1 MQTKFNYTSGGE
13 FTKTDGTSY
22 IGYFNV
28 NDDGAVYTDRYFSD
42 VSESLN
48 PVSKYSTDYYISN
61 NFKDRNVFDILN
73 FPYSFEEIK
82 IQPNEIV
89 SFSTLNKKIE
99 FFYDNLIYLY
109 SQLYMGSTDVP
120 VDNNANILCNLI
132 GTSEFGWQT
141 KSKQS
146 GNNRIFGFGPLS
158 AVPSLSIYEQFDL
171 MKRFVVIPFENN
183 QGLGIFG
190 ISNTHFIGLTSTI
203 SEDGQLSGAEFT
215 FYTNVIDNY
224 SNETCKNLEDIKYDG
239 KFLYVS
245 DSKINGGGQVF
256 KYDIT
261 GYITNDMVFENK
273 KYLIEPI
280 GGFGSSDRTNK
291 FKNCTVLGAN
301 NEEVWVYDSGNNVI
315 KIFDSNFVWKKTI
328 KIPSSRKY
336 SVLDIRY
343 RKMNNHVYVLFK
355 DSHDENNLQYGLFEF
370 NNKYILVGTYIFSD
384 ILFKDTD
391 AQFNRMAIS
400 EQDSNV
406 FYVIT
411 NNSVFKKFFSKPD
424 QTFAVFNRD
433 KFYPDDTFIWDL
445 IELEWEN
452 LRDYE
457 TWNYAE
463 FFSINLSTRDIHV
476 AASKTNKEDLYFIG
490 DSYISHFNERTDY
503 LSLLNNDALPYYN
516 YKSIKFENIEYNQ
529 ALVLNKEIYKLYQNI
544 LQFKNN
550 LKGRFYA
557 EFDKY
562 SDLKYK
568 DYIYLTDEEINTLN
582 IDIEY
587 NSFVNDN
594 ELVQPNVINRIF
606 NKLYNFQTNLLN
618 LTQVKLKNLKTW
630 VDLQNGT
637 NIYPID

>member
-13 FTKTDGTSY
+13 FTKVDGTQY
-22 IGYFNV
+22 VGYFNV
-28 NDDGAVYTDRYFSD
+28 NDKGEVYTDRYFSESSQILNS
-42 VSESLN
+42 VSE
-48 PVSKYSTDYYISN
+48 YSADYYRSN
-61 NFKDRNVFDILN
+61 NFKDRNIFDVLKL
-73 FPYSFEEIK
+73 PYSFDDIS
-82 IQPNEIV
+82 IQPSEIV

-99 FFYDNLIYLY
+99 YFHDNLIYLY

-120 VDNNANILCNLI
+120 VDNNVNTLCNLI
-132 GTSEFGWQT
+132 GTSSFNWET
-141 KSKQS
+141 KAKQVA
-146 GNNRIFGFGPLS
+146 NNRIFGFGPLGDNPLLS
-158 AVPSLSIYEQFDL
+158 AYKEFDV
-171 MKRFVVIPFENN
+171 MKRFVVIPFENKE
-183 QGLGIFG
+183 GIGIFG
-190 ISNTHFIGLTSTI
+190 ISDTYFIGLTSTI
-203 SEDGQLSGAEFT
+203 SEDGQLSGAAFT

-239 KFLYVS
+239 KFIFVS

-261 GYITNDMVFENK
+261 GYITNDQVFENK

-280 GGFGSSDRTNK
+280 GGTGSVDRVNK

-301 NEEVWVYDSGNNVI
+301 NGEVWVYDSGNNVI
-315 KIFDSNFVWKKTI
+315 KIYDNNFVSKRIVKVPKT
-328 KIPSSRKY
+328 RKY
-336 SVLDIRY
+336 SILDIRY
-343 RKMNNHVYVLFK
+343 RKMNNHVYALFK
-355 DSHDENNLQYGLFEF
+355 DSYDENDPQYGLFEF
-370 NNKYILVGTYIFSD
+370 EDYHLIKTYVFTDVI
-384 ILFKDTD
+384 FKDTD

-411 NNSVFKKFFSKPD
+411 NNSVFKKFFTKPD

-433 KFYPDDTFIWDL
+433 KFYPDDIFIWNL
-445 IELEWEN
+445 IDLEWDK

-457 TWNYAE
+457 KWNYSE
-463 FFSINLSTRDIHV
+463 YFTINLTTNDIYI
-476 AASKTNKEDLYFIG
+476 AASDKNKDDLYFMG
-490 DSYISHFNERTDY
+490 NTYISHLNERTDY
-503 LSLLNNDALPYYN
+503 LSLLKNDNLPYYN

-529 ALVLNKEIYKLYQNI
+529 ALVLNKELYKLYQNI

-562 SDLKYK
+562 GDLKYK

-587 NSFVNDN
+587 NSFINDN
-594 ELVQPNVINRIF
+594 EFVQPNVINRIF
-606 NKLYNFQTNLLN
+606 NKLYQFQINLLN
-618 LTQVKLKNLKTW
+618 LTQVRLKNLKTW

-637 NIYPID
+637 NIYPIE

>member
-13 FTKTDGTSY
+13 FTKKDGSPY

-28 NDDGAVYTDRYFSD
+28 DDTENVFSGRYFSKTSETLNS
-42 VSESLN
+42 VSD
-48 PVSKYSTDYYISN
+48 YSSDYYRSN
-61 NFKDRNVFDILN
+61 NFKDRDVFDVLSL
-73 FPYSFEEIK
+73 PYSLEEIQ
-82 IQPNEIV
+82 IQPSEIV
-89 SFSTLNKKIE
+89 SFSILNKKIE
-99 FFYDNLIYLY
+99 YFHDNLIYLY
-109 SQLYMGSTDVP
+109 SQLHMGSTDVP
-120 VDNNANILCNLI
+120 VDNNINTLCNLY
-132 GTSEFGWQT
+132 GTDKFGWET
-141 KSKQS
+141 KSTQVI
-146 GNNRIFGFGPLS
+146 NDRVFGFGALKDSQSLS
-158 AVPSLSIYEQFDL
+158 AYKEFDD

-183 QGLGIFG
+183 NGIGIFA
-190 ISNTHFIGLTSTI
+190 ISNTYFIGLTSTI
-203 SEDGQLSGAEFT
+203 SEDGQLSGAAFT
-215 FYTNVIDNY
+215 FYTNVIDNNT
-224 SNETCKNLEDIKYDG
+224 NETCKNLEDIKYDG
-239 KFLYVS
+239 KFLFVS

-261 GYITNDMVFENK
+261 GFLTNDKVFENK

-280 GGFGSSDRTNK
+280 GGSGSENKINK

-301 NEEVWVYDSGNNVI
+301 NGEIWVYDSGNNII
-315 KIFDSNFVWKKTI
+315 KIFDNNFVWKRNV
-328 KIPSSRKY
+328 KIPKTRNY

-355 DSHDENNLQYGLFEF
+355 DTYDPNEPQYGLFEF
-370 NNKYILVGTYIFSD
+370 SDYNLIGTYVFTD

-391 AQFNRMAIS
+391 VQFNRMAIS

-411 NNSVFKKFFSKPD
+411 NTTVFKKFFSKPE

-433 KFYPDDTFIWDL
+433 KFYPDDIFIWNK
-445 IELEWEN
+445 IELEWDK

-457 TWNYAE
+457 TWNYTE
-463 FFSINLSTRDIHV
+463 FFVINLNTRDIHI
-476 AASKTNKEDLYFIG
+476 ATSNQNKDDLYFMG
-490 DSYISHFNERTDY
+490 NTYISHLNERTDY
-503 LSLLNNDALPYYN
+503 LSLFKNDNLPYYN
-516 YKSIKFENIEYNQ
+516 YKSIKFENVEYNQ
-529 ALVLNKEIYKLYQNI
+529 SLVLNKEIYKLYQNI

-562 SDLKYK
+562 GDLKYK

-594 ELVQPNVINRIF
+594 EFVQPNVINRIF
-606 NKLYNFQTNLLN
+606 NKLYEFQLNLLN

-630 VDLQNGT
+630 VDLQNGS

>member
-1 MQTKFNYTSGGE
+1 
-13 FTKTDGTSY
+13 
-22 IGYFNV
+22 
-28 NDDGAVYTDRYFSD
+28 
-42 VSESLN
+42 
-48 PVSKYSTDYYISN
+48 
-61 NFKDRNVFDILN
+61 
-73 FPYSFEEIK
+73 
-82 IQPNEIV
+82 
-89 SFSTLNKKIE
+89 
-99 FFYDNLIYLY
+99 
-109 SQLYMGSTDVP
+109 MGSTDVP
-120 VDNNANILCNLI
+120 VDDNVNTLCNLI
-132 GTSEFGWQT
+132 GTNDFGWET
-141 KSKQS
+141 RAKQVA
-146 GNNRIFGFGPLS
+146 NNRIFGFGALADNPALS
-158 AVPSLSIYEQFDL
+158 AYKEFDI
-171 MKRFVVIPFENN
+171 MKRFVVIPFENKT
-183 QGLGIFG
+183 GIGIFG
-190 ISNTHFIGLTSTI
+190 ISNTYFVGLTSTI
-203 SEDGQLSGAEFT
+203 SEDGQLSNAAFT
-215 FYTNVIDNY
+215 FYTNVIDNDT
-224 SNETCKNLEDIKYDG
+224 NETCKNLEDIKYDG
-239 KFLYVS
+239 KFLFVS

-256 KYDIT
+256 KYDVT
-261 GYITNDMVFENK
+261 GYITNDKVFENK

-280 GGFGSSDRTNK
+280 GGTGSVERLNK

-301 NEEVWVYDSGNNVI
+301 NEELWVYDSGNNVI
-315 KIFDSNFVWKKTI
+315 KIFDNNFVHKRII
-328 KIPSSRKY
+328 KIPKTRNY

-343 RKMNNHVYVLFK
+343 RKMNNHVYVLFQ
-355 DSHDENNLQYGLFEF
+355 DTYDLNDPQYGLFEF
-370 NNKYILVGTYIFSD
+370 ADYHLINTYVFTD

-411 NNSVFKKFFSKPD
+411 NNSVFKKFFSKPE

-433 KFYPDDTFIWDL
+433 KFYPDDTFIWDQ
-445 IELEWEN
+445 IELEWDK

-463 FFSINLSTRDIHV
+463 FFTINLTTRDIHI
-476 AASKTNKEDLYFIG
+476 AASSQNKDDLYFMG
-490 DSYISHFNERTDY
+490 DTYVSHFNERTDY
-503 LSLLNNDALPYYN
+503 LSLLKNDNLPYYN

-529 ALVLNKEIYKLYQNI
+529 SLVLNKEIYKLYQNI

-562 SDLKYK
+562 GDLKYK

-594 ELVQPNVINRIF
+594 EFVQPNVINRIF
-606 NKLYNFQTNLLN
+606 NKLYEFEINLLN